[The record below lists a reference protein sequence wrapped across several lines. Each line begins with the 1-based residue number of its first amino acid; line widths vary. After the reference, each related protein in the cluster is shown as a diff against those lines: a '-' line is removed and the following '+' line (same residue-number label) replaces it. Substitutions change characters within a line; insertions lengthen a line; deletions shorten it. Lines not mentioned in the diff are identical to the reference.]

1 MKDPKRDGE
10 VERLRAAL
18 ARVAPGDP
26 GADARA
32 ARVTARARRQRAR
45 RGTAGVIAVA
55 AGAAVLVIAPQVFT
69 SMRTENV
76 GTTPSAGQPTS
87 TNEQA
92 FNPFATTPCP
102 ATPYDLGTAAAD
114 QQTTDE
120 IRGDAQAVR
129 LCAATVDAGTAE
141 PWLPPRDAL
150 ELTLDDGFLRSVR
163 RLAEADPDR
172 CAAIRAAPDPYT
184 IVVSYADGSVETVAV
199 TTQCS
204 DVTVDGRRIASGDV
218 LAAFQDALGQQRR
231 RLQPAP
237 LSALGVDCPGKVPG
251 PGPNVPLTRGVRTG
265 GDTRFAGFVTCVGDS
280 PEQFGAAAVHL
291 LNEQW
296 PTSIRDLSTQDP
308 LDVDRCTSAGVI
320 APASYGVTTW
330 GDVISFTFR
339 NCGNYLVRGYVAHV
353 TAGIGPATVQFL
365 PSEKLSDA
373 LHLP

>member
-1 MKDPKRDGE
+1 MKDPKRD
-10 VERLRAAL
+10 VERIRAAL
-18 ARVAPGDP
+18 ARVAPSDP
-26 GADARA
+26 GVDARA
-32 ARVTARARRQRAR
+32 ARVAARARRQRAR

-76 GTTPSAGQPTS
+76 GTIPSAGQPTS

-150 ELTLDDGFLRSVR
+150 ELTLDDGFLMSVR
-163 RLAEADPDR
+163 RLTEADPDR

-184 IVVSYADGSVETVAV
+184 LVVSYADGSVETVAV

-218 LAAFQDALGQQRR
+218 LAAFQDALGQQRQS
-231 RLQPAP
+231 LQPARLNAP
-237 LSALGVDCPGKVPG
+237 GVDCLGKVGG
-251 PGPNVPLTRGVRTG
+251 PGPLVPVTRGVRID
-265 GDTRFAGFVTCVGDS
+265 GDTRFAGFVTCVGDGPDQS
-280 PEQFGAAAVHL
+280 EAAAVQL
-291 LNEQW
+291 LNDEW

-308 LDVDRCTSAGVI
+308 LDVDRCPSADVD
-320 APASYGVTTW
+320 AASSYGVTSW
-330 GDVISFTFR
+330 GDVLEFSFR
-339 NCGNYLVRGYVAHV
+339 RCGNYLVRGYAP
-353 TAGIGPATVQFL
+353 ADASNAFGPAAVQFL

-373 LHLP
+373 LHLF